1 MIKNIFSS
9 PKKAAISIISVLCI
23 LAFVGTATV
32 FAVGT
37 VAENTSIGAE
47 KAELFAF
54 ADAGADPVKVINVH
68 SEFDFKNGSF
78 IYEVDFEADG
88 TQYDYGIDAFNG
100 SVVKKNAKILVP
112 DNTEVTETAS
122 DETASA
128 AETTGAVEIAGG
140 AVTTGGADAAGAAA
154 ETAGGADAAGAA
166 AETAGGADAA
176 GAIDIA
182 SGADTS
188 GATETAGAIDMPSA
202 TEAADISGAS
212 SNTPSTTEPTSSGQ
226 AKNDDSNYIGL
237 ESAKSIALKDA
248 NLSESD
254 VTFTEARLDNDDWTK
269 NYDLEFFTSSHEYDY
284 EINALTGAIMDKS
297 VELREVNRSKPAA
310 QASEDKQTNSSAA
323 SSSEN
328 KQSNSSAA
336 SSSKDKQSN
345 SSAASSTKDKQSNSD
360 KTKNQDSYIG
370 VDKAKSLATKHAGVS
385 SSSVTFSKAKLDDD
399 DGKMIYDIEFYK
411 GGTEYEYEIDA
422 FTGKIL
428 EYDIDND

>member
-140 AVTTGGADAAGAAA
+140 AVTTGGADAAGAA
-154 ETAGGADAAGAA
+154 T
-166 AETAGGADAA
+166 ETAGGADAA

-212 SNTPSTTEPTSSGQ
+212 SNTPAAAELTSSGQ
-226 AKNDDSNYIGL
+226 AKNDDSNYIDL

-248 NLSESD
+248 N
-254 VTFTEARLDNDDWTK
+254 
-269 NYDLEFFTSSHEYDY
+269 
-284 EINALTGAIMDKS
+284 
-297 VELREVNRSKPAA
+297 
-310 QASEDKQTNSSAA
+310 
-323 SSSEN
+323 
-328 KQSNSSAA
+328 
-336 SSSKDKQSN
+336 
-345 SSAASSTKDKQSNSD
+345 
-360 KTKNQDSYIG
+360 
-370 VDKAKSLATKHAGVS
+370 
-385 SSSVTFSKAKLDDD
+385 
-399 DGKMIYDIEFYK
+399 
-411 GGTEYEYEIDA
+411 
-422 FTGKIL
+422 
-428 EYDIDND
+428 